1 MGAWRSGST
10 LEMMLEIKP
19 KILSPV
25 ELTMWKLETL
35 KKLAFVLAFL
45 FSQTPSVFGSKKKG
59 EKNNNKMASQSVGYA
74 KTPISLI
81 DEKDLMFIIGSCEI
95 CLYWVRKHFS

>member
-59 EKNNNKMASQSVGYA
+59 EKIITRWRHSQLATQRPRY
-74 KTPISLI
+74 L
-81 DEKDLMFIIGSCEI
+81 
-95 CLYWVRKHFS
+95 